1 MARNLDPK
9 CKQCRRAGE
18 KLFLKGERCAG
29 PKCGAVRRNYPP
41 GQHGQAQRRRG
52 SEYSEQLH
60 QKQKVR
66 KMYGMMER
74 DFRSLF
80 ERAHRMSGDV
90 SSNMIRLLEMRLD
103 NVVYRLGFAASRSQ
117 ARQLVRHGHVSVD
130 GKNASIPSQ
139 VVSVNAEISVKPK
152 TIETST
158 PLQEL
163 QKQMKNHMPPS
174 WLSRKE
180 SEFVGT
186 VVSQPAAD
194 DLKDAYRL
202 ALIIEFYSR

>member
-1 MARNLDPK
+1 
-9 CKQCRRAGE
+9 
-18 KLFLKGERCAG
+18 
-29 PKCGAVRRNYPP
+29 
-41 GQHGQAQRRRG
+41 
-52 SEYSEQLH
+52 
-60 QKQKVR
+60 
-66 KMYGMMER
+66 
-74 DFRSLF
+74 
-80 ERAHRMSGDV
+80 MSGDV
-90 SSNMIRLLEMRLD
+90 SSNMIQLLETRLD
-103 NVVYRLGFAASRSQ
+103 NVVYRLGFAASRDQ
-117 ARQLVRHGHVSVD
+117 ARQLVGHGHVSVN
-130 GKNASIPSQ
+130 GKTVSIPSQ
-139 VVSVNAEISVKPK
+139 AIGVNAEIAVKPK

-186 VVSQPAAD
+186 VVSRPAVD